1 MLMTFTM
8 ARIWSHQTSRS
19 ISERIAI
26 SVGSTSERGGV
37 TPAESSRGE
46 SRSFVVPT
54 TVWIHRSPP
63 RSMIISWGMTS
74 SPGAERSKG
83 KAQSAIGAMSERT
96 PPTASRKLAR
106 A

>member
-1 MLMTFTM
+1 MLITFTM

-37 TPAESSRGE
+37 TPAAVEPGE

-54 TVWIHRSPP
+54 TVWIHRSP

-83 KAQSAIGAMSERT
+83 KAQTAIGAMSERT
-96 PPTASRKLAR
+96 PPTASRKLPR